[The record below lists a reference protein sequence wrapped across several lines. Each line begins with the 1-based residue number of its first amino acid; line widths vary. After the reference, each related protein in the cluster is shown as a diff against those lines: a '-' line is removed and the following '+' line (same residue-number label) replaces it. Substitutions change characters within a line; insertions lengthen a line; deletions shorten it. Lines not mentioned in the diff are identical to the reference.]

1 MKDWYLGFDLGHGFG
16 APDHGK
22 STGAMVGL
30 YLHGELLGLLMK
42 KRRMVG
48 FGSDP

>member
-30 YLHGELLGLLMK
+30 LMK